1 MCEIVHILFAFSLLI
16 YIISLLLLVKFQ
28 LWVLRAVLDSGDLK
42 VSSFSSFMIC
52 LKILLILKLEY
63 REVINSL
70 NSFRLFVIDFFDSY
84 DNKCQIV

>member
-70 NSFRLFVIDFFDSY
+70 RLLMRL
-84 DNKCQIV
+84 